1 VEGDRLA
8 PEERPTPGGEENG
21 RPALAR
27 MVGEAVVISDR
38 LQAAVAEVDSSMG
51 RMKVNADRSAALEQ
65 TLREQSNA
73 AVGRLEQA
81 FAALQEMAA
90 SAEEIRAA
98 SELMSDSSREAR
110 DVVVTVARS
119 LQQTDEAMND
129 LSAHHGETEARVA
142 GLIAQA
148 SKIGEINLLIQEIVA
163 QTSLLAL
170 NAAIEAAHAGEYGR
184 GFAIVAQEIRK
195 LAEQSGNAVKRSSV
209 IVRDIEEE
217 IRQVAA
223 SVEQEKHSVTRG
235 VEEMRLNRE
244 RIDAIFRQVA
254 KVDVEAGKTLEAA
267 IEQSERT
274 AAANGLLR
282 EVVDSV
288 GRMAGS
294 VDDTLAQ
301 SERQRLAIDQLG
313 RVSAELR
320 HSADE
325 LVEAVQQAG
334 GLAWG
339 DAAEADAARW
349 AEWLAEAAGRPELA
363 DLEEQTHRMVL
374 SDLLRR
380 AEGIE
385 AIWSNRSDGT
395 FLFSEPPA
403 GLLNAQGREWW
414 RRAMNGET
422 FVSPVYLSAITKQPC
437 QTVSMPI
444 RDSGGRPIG
453 VIGIDIV
460 VFR

>member
-1 VEGDRLA
+1 MEGDRLA

>member
-349 AEWLAEAAGRPELA
+349 AAWLAEAAGRPELA

>member
-1 VEGDRLA
+1 MEGDRLA

-349 AEWLAEAAGRPELA
+349 AAWLAEAAGRPELA